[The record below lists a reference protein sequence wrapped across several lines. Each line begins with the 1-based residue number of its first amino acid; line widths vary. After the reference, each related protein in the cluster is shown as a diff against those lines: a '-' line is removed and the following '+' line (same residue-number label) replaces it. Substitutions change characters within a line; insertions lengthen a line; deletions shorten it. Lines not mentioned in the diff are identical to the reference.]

1 MGREGSRA
9 KAPRS
14 FHQGG
19 ALAWEEAGLGRLCPS
34 APGARGR
41 PRLPVACV
49 SPPGAGVAPGC
60 ELGLVKLRLPNRPAR
75 PDGPPV
81 VTIQALGHWGR
92 HTRRSQARSGDVHSG
107 QAWLWLWVVP
117 VVRSPR
123 RGPLCGAT
131 QTLVELGLLEARPEG
146 HCTRRPAPGFGRPGP
161 GQLPFISLSSPLRRC
176 SGQGV
181 VHSFNSFI
189 HRLLTEQLPGAGRRF
204 RH

>member
-1 MGREGSRA
+1 M
-9 KAPRS
+9 
-14 FHQGG
+14 
-19 ALAWEEAGLGRLCPS
+19 
-34 APGARGR
+34 
-41 PRLPVACV
+41 
-49 SPPGAGVAPGC
+49 
-60 ELGLVKLRLPNRPAR
+60 
-75 PDGPPV
+75 

-189 HRLLTEQLPGAGRRF
+189 HRLLTEQLPGAGRCF
-204 RH
+204 RHGGYRCEWNRPRPGSHGVDLPVEGEGAVNVKAHPPRAVTETCTCVCVHTDT